1 MAESS
6 AEPRAHRDAAFLAA
20 ARARLDEP
28 HVSPL
33 NALAEQVERST
44 RRPAP
49 RVDPASGGT
58 GARVLLLLETPSVAG
73 TYGSGLIS
81 LDNDDAT
88 AANLLRAVQEAGL
101 PREEL
106 VVWNAVP
113 WFVGTREHGITP
125 SAAELRLGRTWLL
138 PFLTLLP
145 RLEVVVALGRS
156 AQAAATHLSTATPEL
171 GGRRFT
177 VLLAPHPSQRVYN
190 RPGFEGRARVHAAI
204 AEAAAALRPGGP
216 GAGEAR

>member
-6 AEPRAHRDAAFLAA
+6 AEPRAHREAAFLAA
-20 ARARLDEP
+20 KRARLDEP
-28 HVSPL
+28 HVAGL
-33 NALAEQVERST
+33 NALAAQVERST

-49 RVDPASGGT
+49 RVDPDSGGSR
-58 GARVLLLLETPSVAG
+58 ARVLLLLETPSVAG

-88 AANLLRAVQEAGL
+88 AANLLRAVQEAAL

-106 VVWNAVP
+106 IVWNAVP
-113 WFVGTREHGITP
+113 WFVGTPERGVTP
-125 SAAELRLGRTWLL
+125 TAAELRLGRTWLT

-156 AQAAATHLSTATPEL
+156 AQAAVTHLSTATPEL

-190 RPGFEGRARVHAAI
+190 RPGFEGRARVHAAL
-204 AEAAAALRPGGP
+204 AQAAASLEALGP
-216 GAGEAR
+216 RTDP

>member
-1 MAESS
+1 MTAG
-6 AEPRAHRDAAFLAA
+6 PRAHADPAFLAA
-20 ARARLDEP
+20 RLARLEEP
-28 HVSPL
+28 HVAGL
-33 NALAEQVERST
+33 NALAEQIERTT

-49 RVDPASGGT
+49 RVDPDSGGT

-88 AANLLRAVQEAGL
+88 AANLLRAVEASGL
-101 PREEL
+101 ARTDL

-113 WFVGTREHGITP
+113 WFVGTAERGVAP
-125 SAAELRLGRTWLL
+125 SAGELRLGQTWLV

-156 AQAAATHLSTATPEL
+156 AQAAVTHLSTATPAL

-190 RPGFEGRARVHAAI
+190 RPGYEGRERVHAAL
-204 AEAAAALRPGGP
+204 AEAAGVLRPPGGQ
-216 GAGEAR
+216 GR